1 MKYSCKQKHFWW
13 FLSLST
19 PCMSHFHFYTLVLT
33 PIPRILPWFRVF
45 PALFSKFWHWF
56 PPFPRFLPW
65 FLAFLPLFPV
75 FSPWF
80 SAFPPP
86 IPHPPPPHSF
96 HSDPQ
101 SHIAAITS
109 KFRKQYFNKLENTFN
124 HLQKQPSKCFA
135 WSVFQKNKTKQ
146 KQKTTKNNAVRQ
158 NSWSKKIK
166 LYGLPKSLK
175 NG

>member
-80 SAFPPP
+80 SAFPQP
-86 IPHPPPPHSF
+86 IPHPPPPIPFTRIPNPTLQLLQVNSENNISTNWKTLSTICRNSHQNVLLEVSF
-96 HSDPQ
+96 KRTKP
-101 SHIAAITS
+101 
-109 KFRKQYFNKLENTFN
+109 N
-124 HLQKQPSKCFA
+124 
-135 WSVFQKNKTKQ
+135 KNKKL
-146 KQKTTKNNAVRQ
+146 QKTTLFLRIAD
-158 NSWSKKIK
+158 
-166 LYGLPKSLK
+166 LK
-175 NG
+175 R